1 MKKVLIVED
10 DAVINRLYHYFFDH
24 AGFQLQI
31 ATDGEAALQLLE
43 TYTPD
48 LVVVDLMLPKVHG
61 IEVIKHLRGRPATAQ
76 APIIVFSNA
85 YLHTMV
91 KAAWQAGAN
100 MCLTKADCSPEQLL
114 QIVRSTL
121 EGGQA
126 VPPPTSAEPS
136 VESAPAAPAAARS
149 EPEPPEPAPAPVPVP
164 GAPSP
169 RKVKLP
175 PEFVSRAAPPPPASA
190 DDAQRRLVAQLP
202 EFATTIRACLPGCDP
217 RQTETQLLPQVRAAR
232 ELLGVLVSQPEAPA
246 TTPGSRMLPVLASF
260 LDELLEEPASINP
273 SSLRTATAA
282 LDFLPVYFQHAHQ
295 LGAEGAPPPLIMVV
309 DDEVIS
315 RRTVCSA
322 LELGAMRALSM
333 EDPSMALRLLQ
344 EGSFDIVFLDVDM
357 PAMNGFD
364 LCSRL
369 RSMPNQKDT
378 PVVFVTGLSSFE
390 NRARSILSGGND
402 LIAKPFILPELALK
416 ALTYVLRRRVP
427 PLA

>member
-10 DAVINRLYHYFFDH
+10 DAVINRLYHYFFDN

-31 ATDGEAALQLLE
+31 ATDGEAAIRLLE

-61 IEVIKHLRGRPATAQ
+61 IEVIKHLRSQPATALV
-76 APIIVFSNA
+76 PIVVFSNA

-121 EGGQA
+121 EGGQL
-126 VPPPTSAEPS
+126 PTSPATAAAPPSESLPATPADGSANAESP
-136 VESAPAAPAAARS
+136 APTAAPA
-149 EPEPPEPAPAPVPVP
+149 PA
-164 GAPSP
+164 SP
-169 RKVKLP
+169 RRVKLP
-175 PEFVSRAAPPPPASA
+175 PEFAPRPAAPPPTSV
-190 DDAQRRLVAQLP
+190 DDAQRRLLVSIP
-202 EFATTIRACLPGCDP
+202 DFTTTIRACLPACDP
-217 RQTETQLLPQVRAAR
+217 RQAETQLLPQVRAFK
-232 ELLGVLVSQPEAPA
+232 ELLGVLLTQPETPA
-246 TTPGSRMLPVLASF
+246 TSPGSRMLTVLGSF
-260 LDELLEEPASINP
+260 LDELIEEPSSITP

-282 LDFLPVYFQHAHQ
+282 LDFLPNFFQHAAR
-295 LGAEGAPPPLIMVV
+295 LCAEGAPPPLIMVV

-322 LELGAMRALSM
+322 LEMGAMRALSL
-333 EDPSMALRLLQ
+333 EDPSMAMRLLQ
-344 EGSFDIVFLDVDM
+344 EGSFDLIFLDVDM
-357 PAMNGFD
+357 PAMNGFE

-427 PLA
+427 PAG